1 MCAINPV
8 HKKRFVF
15 DVYTANPKLTKE
27 DFETLALEHLLQA
40 EEQAN
45 AIGVL
50 RFHLKES
57 NQEAD

>member
-1 MCAINPV
+1 M
-8 HKKRFVF
+8 F